1 MAYKMLKYIQRTS
14 GYFRKITSDGTS
26 LTMYPDAAFAPSSS
40 RSQTGWVIYYG
51 GTPVLWRSSRQSTTA
66 LSTAEAESNAIL
78 EGSIAMLGIEA
89 MLLDV
94 SEEIH
99 EQLIGSDS
107 MSALSLT
114 AGTGSWRTRHLRIKA
129 SWLQEALSVGSLQT
143 KHVPGVVQPA
153 DLLTKA
159 LPSQRRCDLLKLW
172 GVEDGRKS
180 TRATKRA
187 AFFTSLAGARA
198 VTAGRRADA
207 ESRKMKDGV
216 SYVKGGSI
224 QALVALVCRL
234 LVVSTEA
241 STVEVKQKLELDWD
255 MVSVM
260 AVLLLGGLV
269 C

>member
-99 EQLIGSDS
+99 EQLIG
-107 MSALSLT
+107 
-114 AGTGSWRTRHLRIKA
+114 
-129 SWLQEALSVGSLQT
+129 
-143 KHVPGVVQPA
+143 
-153 DLLTKA
+153 
-159 LPSQRRCDLLKLW
+159 
-172 GVEDGRKS
+172 
-180 TRATKRA
+180 
-187 AFFTSLAGARA
+187 ARA

>member
-129 SWLQEALSVGSLQT
+129 SWLRKLSRWAASRQSMFQGLFNQLIFSPRHYPVNA
-143 KHVPGVVQPA
+143 GVI
-153 DLLTKA
+153 
-159 LPSQRRCDLLKLW
+159 
-172 GVEDGRKS
+172 
-180 TRATKRA
+180 
-187 AFFTSLAGARA
+187 
-198 VTAGRRADA
+198 
-207 ESRKMKDGV
+207 
-216 SYVKGGSI
+216 Y
-224 QALVALVCRL
+224 
-234 LVVSTEA
+234 
-241 STVEVKQKLELDWD
+241 
-255 MVSVM
+255 
-260 AVLLLGGLV
+260 
-269 C
+269 